1 MKKIIFTIILLISFI
16 LIILIAVLSTTG
28 IETGKFNNLISK
40 KINQNNDNINLLK
53 EILIH
58 LILNSD
64 QIIYKYIP
72 QYIGTFRYN
81 NKLGIAMQWSGKQN
95 FGNFLKVLI
104 NVFIISPLPAPNS
117 IKLNLFG
124 HFKFSQKEIIQIA
137 IISENNIDIFGD
149 VIKSPFAPKG
159 FFFI

>member
-1 MKKIIFTIILLISFI
+1 MNCLIGNASKNSLAIKIEGRLFNSFRFFNHSIFSFLIFFFCKFLRNILFSKILISQDF
-16 LIILIAVLSTTG
+16 L
-28 IETGKFNNLISK
+28 
-40 KINQNNDNINLLK
+40 
-53 EILIH
+53 
-58 LILNSD
+58 
-64 QIIYKYIP
+64 
-72 QYIGTFRYN
+72 
-81 NKLGIAMQWSGKQN
+81 N